1 MAGKGQRRKSK
12 ATRLVVTFVC
22 GFWWYIDTSR
32 APRRTDPLSQN
43 AFRNWNVRDR
53 VENVASLVVLLS
65 VHRCDEQNADGI
77 NKPHYLRQIVLCDS
91 DKRVDYI
98 SNVMVLLS

>member
-1 MAGKGQRRKSK
+1 MFVDGRQGSK
-12 ATRLVVTFVC
+12 KKEQGDEADSDIRLWI
-22 GFWWYIDTSR
+22 WWHIDTR

-43 AFRNWNVRDR
+43 AIRNCNVRDR

-77 NKPHYLRQIVLCDS
+77 ICD
-91 DKRVDYI
+91 R
-98 SNVMVLLS
+98 